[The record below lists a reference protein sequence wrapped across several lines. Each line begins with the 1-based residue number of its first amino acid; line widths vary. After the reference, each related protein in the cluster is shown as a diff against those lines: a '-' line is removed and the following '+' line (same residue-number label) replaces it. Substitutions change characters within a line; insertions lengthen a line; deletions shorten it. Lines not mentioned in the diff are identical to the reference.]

1 MAELSQFQNYGMEL
15 MSIDPLVE
23 LKFSEEFKNKLRD
36 LSKKYRNIR
45 ADLQPVLDDLQAGN
59 FQGDQIANVGYTVF
73 KLRIKNRDNKK
84 GKSAGYRVIYYVKTA
99 TSVFLVTIY
108 SKSEQSNI
116 PASEIRRILTNY
128 E

>member
-1 MAELSQFQNYGMEL
+1 

-45 ADLQPVLDDLQAGN
+45 ADLQPILDDLQAGN

-108 SKSEQSNI
+108 SKSEHSNI
-116 PASEIRRILTNY
+116 PAAEIRSILAKY

>member
-1 MAELSQFQNYGMEL
+1 MSLNSQKSLKINFAIYQK
-15 MSIDPLVE
+15 SIV
-23 LKFSEEFKNKLRD
+23 S
-36 LSKKYRNIR
+36 IR
-45 ADLQPVLDDLQAGN
+45 ADLQPVLDDIQAGN

-84 GKSAGYRVIYYVKTA
+84 GKSAGYRVFYYVKTA

-116 PASEIRRILTNY
+116 PAAEIRRILANY